1 MVKSLM
7 TDMYLVDEALSTTY
21 WALTKEGEDVCV
33 SGSPEILV
41 FKSVPPEGISLPN
54 LNR

>member
-7 TDMYLVDEALSTTY
+7 TDMYLVEEALSTTY

-33 SGSPEILV
+33 SGSPEIIV
-41 FKSVPPEGISLPN
+41 FKSVPPEGISLPA